1 MDLDMSELAQ
11 EEECVMR
18 TESATPSAVHV
29 ADRRHS
35 QDDETRDIYEW
46 AILYENQRG

>member
-1 MDLDMSELAQ
+1 MDLDASELVQ

-29 ADRRHS
+29 ADRRRS
-35 QDDETRDIYEW
+35 QDDETRDVYEW